1 MSYSN
6 QAPQLA
12 GPGGAYGPPAT
23 RADQIV
29 PGTSPVDLAMAKP
42 RAVTGVQ
49 TILWVFAVLAAGGD
63 LIAALTMA
71 ENLNPLS
78 LISLIYAIYATIQAV
93 VTPLQIAQGKRW
105 AWVWAVVSAAL
116 GIAVALTATMFGM
129 TLLDRTTWP
138 VLGGIAVGLLYT
150 ALLVLLL
157 SKPARAWVLM
167 NRVKR
172 GEVTMAQAAQTI
184 QAVPR
189 QHAPHYRPPFEA
201 YQPAPQPVPET
212 PAPPPAAAPMP
223 PNGVPPRPQ
232 GPPPRPHCQI
242 HRHQPCQCRIPQGGP
257 VR

>member
-1 MSYSN
+1 MSHH

-12 GPGGAYGPPAT
+12 GPGGAYGQPAV

-29 PGTSPVDLAMAKP
+29 PGGAVDLGMAKP
-42 RAVTGVQ
+42 RTVTGIQAV
-49 TILWVFAVLAAGGD
+49 LWLFAVLAAGGD

-78 LISLIYAIYATIQAV
+78 LISLVYAIYATIQAV

-105 AWVWAVVSAAL
+105 AWLWAVVSAVL

-129 TLLDRTTWP
+129 TILDRTTWP
-138 VLGGIAVGLLYT
+138 VLGGIAVGLLYA
-150 ALLVLLL
+150 ALLALLL

-172 GEVTMAQAAQTI
+172 GEITMAQTTAYQ
-184 QAVPR
+184 VPR
-189 QHAPHYRPPFEA
+189 QPGPQYRPPFETA
-201 YQPAPQPVPET
+201 QPLAPQPVPEA
-212 PAPPPAAAPMP
+212 PAPA
-223 PNGVPPRPQ
+223 GPQ
-232 GPPPRPHCQI
+232 GPAPRQHCAV
-242 HRHQPCQCRIPQGGP
+242 HRHGPCQCPVPQ

>member
-1 MSYSN
+1 MSYQQSPGL
-6 QAPQLA
+6 QRDPRLA
-12 GPGGAYGPPAT
+12 GPGGAYGPIAT
-23 RADQIV
+23 A
-29 PGTSPVDLAMAKP
+29 PGPVAIDLAMAKP
-42 RAVTGVQ
+42 RAVSGIQAV
-49 TILWVFAVLAAGGD
+49 LWVFAVLAAGGD

-105 AWVWAVVSAAL
+105 AWIWAVVSAAL

-172 GEVTMAQAAQTI
+172 GEITMQ
-184 QAVPR
+184 QAVRPIGTVPP
-189 QHAPHYRPPFEA
+189 QTVPGQPAPPYRPPLGEA
-201 YQPAPQPVPET
+201 APAAPQPVPQT
-212 PAPPPAAAPMP
+212 PAPMP
-223 PNGVPPRPQ
+223 PNPAPLRPQ
-232 GPPPRPHCQI
+232 GPPPRPHCQV
-242 HRHQPCQCRIPQGGP
+242 HGHQRCQCRVPQGQRRP
-257 VR
+257 